1 MPARLLPTNKS
12 TLGDHGETSGQASR
26 IENGGVDLGVL
37 QPPGW
42 LYTVIPTVI
51 VRGTRTVI

>member
-1 MPARLLPTNKS
+1 MA
-12 TLGDHGETSGQASR
+12 SGQASR

-37 QPPGW
+37 QLGW

-51 VRGTRTVI
+51 VRGHVQ